1 MTFSITH
8 ATRYVLLA
16 AALATLGGC
25 ATPQQQAQ
33 MQAWQQIQA
42 QQQALAQES
51 GKIGAVLAS
60 DAQGRVVIGTLV
72 PGAPSDQS
80 GEVHTGDQLLAVAEG
95 DGEPQSVGG
104 KSMLEVRLMVQ
115 GEPNTPVSLVLA
127 GQDGGDDRTVTLTR
141 AEITPQQ
148 QQALAEIQQAEA
160 QARELAKSA
169 RDGARWGQLVE
180 LELIQMHIAIWSHNP
195 SPAASHFTRAI
206 HLAAKRRIMRPFL
219 DRIELVAGLVN
230 ETKPQSW
237 GFTQNEEWQF
247 FTRICERLPSAN
259 SAMAEQLESLDVE
272 TQLLE
277 SPTAREM
284 ELLALIEAGL
294 SNQQLADRLSVS
306 VSTVKWHLYN
316 LYAKLGVSS
325 RSAAVAKA
333 RALNLLTR

>member
-160 QARELAKSA
+160 QARVEGLAIEDNSGEYLSPYTSDGVTAEWVNKAINAKMGSAAGSAVGAAAGAYAGRKALESVPGGSLIGSFFGGMAGSKAGQNVGRDAAIQASGGWEYIRETSDLSFRSLNDMARWMTTVHGQKSNFQEVLNATLQVYPELQPALASA
-169 RDGARWGQLVE
+169 R
-180 LELIQMHIAIWSHNP
+180 
-195 SPAASHFTRAI
+195 
-206 HLAAKRRIMRPFL
+206 
-219 DRIELVAGLVN
+219 
-230 ETKPQSW
+230 
-237 GFTQNEEWQF
+237 
-247 FTRICERLPSAN
+247 
-259 SAMAEQLESLDVE
+259 
-272 TQLLE
+272 
-277 SPTAREM
+277 
-284 ELLALIEAGL
+284 
-294 SNQQLADRLSVS
+294 
-306 VSTVKWHLYN
+306 
-316 LYAKLGVSS
+316 
-325 RSAAVAKA
+325 
-333 RALNLLTR
+333 